1 MSDNDITGLEIT
13 QGELRHCIGID
24 PSEIAR
30 PLELKNPQDFS
41 VFLLQEILIAVALM
55 PIIVGVIYTFII
67 LPLIGPSVP
76 VAIAVIYAT
85 LVILITGRWLWQ
97 KRTTLT
103 SLVRLLQDVER
114 YNSVIKAIQIS
125 DEIEAAFG
133 NTDATISD
141 RETVISALKLT
152 REDLLRALRTERIL
166 RENQEFIGTNTELFA
181 NNLTAIQALQVSD
194 KANAYGQSLDRA
206 LQIGVSIQ
214 TEMRKLQN
222 QR

>member
-1 MSDNDITGLEIT
+1 MSDNDIKALEIT
-13 QGELRHCIGID
+13 QGELRHFIGID

-30 PLELKNPQDFS
+30 PLELKNPQD
-41 VFLLQEILIAVALM
+41 VLNFLLQELLIAVALM

-76 VAIAVIYAT
+76 VAIAVICTT
-85 LVILITGRWLWQ
+85 LLMIIIGRWLWQ

-103 SLVRLLQDVER
+103 ALVSLLQDVER

-125 DEIEAAFG
+125 DQIAAAG
-133 NTDATISD
+133 NRDGTISD
-141 RETVISALKLT
+141 RQTVISALNLT

-166 RENQEFIGTNTELFA
+166 RENKEFIGTNPELFA

-194 KANAYGQSLDRA
+194 RASEYGEFLDRA

>member
-1 MSDNDITGLEIT
+1 MSDNDIKALEIT
-13 QGELRHCIGID
+13 QGELRHFIGID

-30 PLELKNPQDFS
+30 PLELKNPQN
-41 VFLLQEILIAVALM
+41 VLNFLLQEILIAVALM

-76 VAIAVIYAT
+76 VAIAVICAT
-85 LVILITGRWLWQ
+85 LVIIIIGRWLWQ

-103 SLVRLLQDVER
+103 ALVSLLQDVER

-125 DEIEAAFG
+125 DQIEAAG
-133 NTDATISD
+133 NRDATISD
-141 RETVISALKLT
+141 RQTVIDALHLT

-166 RENQEFIGTNTELFA
+166 RENQEFIGTNPELFA

-194 KANAYGQSLDRA
+194 RASAYGQFLDRA

>member
-1 MSDNDITGLEIT
+1 MSDNDIKALEIT
-13 QGELRHCIGID
+13 QGELRHFIGID

-30 PLELKNPQDFS
+30 PLELKNPQD
-41 VFLLQEILIAVALM
+41 VLNFLIQEILIAVALM
-55 PIIVGVIYTFII
+55 PIVVGVIYTFII

-76 VAIAVIYAT
+76 VAIAAICVT
-85 LVILITGRWLWQ
+85 LVMIITGRWLWQ

-103 SLVRLLQDVER
+103 ALVSLLQDVER

-125 DEIEAAFG
+125 DQIEAAG
-133 NTDATISD
+133 NRDATISD
-141 RETVISALKLT
+141 RQTVIDALHLT

-166 RENQEFIGTNTELFA
+166 RENQEFIGTNPELFA

-194 KANAYGQSLDRA
+194 RASAYGQFLDRA

>member
-1 MSDNDITGLEIT
+1 MSDNDIKALEIT
-13 QGELRHCIGID
+13 QGELRHFIGID

-30 PLELKNPQDFS
+30 PLELKNPQD
-41 VFLLQEILIAVALM
+41 VLNFLIQEILIAVALM

-76 VAIAVIYAT
+76 VAIAVICVT
-85 LVILITGRWLWQ
+85 LVIIIVGRWLWQ

-103 SLVRLLQDVER
+103 ALVSLLQDVER

-125 DEIEAAFG
+125 DQIEAAG
-133 NTDATISD
+133 NRDATISD
-141 RETVISALKLT
+141 RQTVIDALHLT

-166 RENQEFIGTNTELFA
+166 RENQEFIGTNPELFA

-194 KANAYGQSLDRA
+194 RASAYGQFLDRA